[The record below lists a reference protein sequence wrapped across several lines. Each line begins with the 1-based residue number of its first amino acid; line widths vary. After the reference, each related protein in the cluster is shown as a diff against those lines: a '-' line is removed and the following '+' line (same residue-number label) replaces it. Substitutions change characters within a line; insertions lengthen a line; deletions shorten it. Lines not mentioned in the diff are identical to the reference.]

1 MKNNLIQKTK
11 DLKTNKQKGFV
22 ALYAVLITSLIL
34 SMVIGISSI
43 SYKELVLSS
52 YAKYSH
58 YAFFAADTGL
68 ECAQYFDQAGIFL
81 KPSPTVDCDNQ
92 SLSVVPKTGSV
103 YEFSFDLITNVSLN
117 KKSCVK
123 VSINKDFQYDFDE
136 DGIIDSNT
144 IIESI
149 GYSKECSTVN
159 SSTNDSSIVQRAL
172 RVNYIN

>member
-1 MKNNLIQKTK
+1 MKNNL
-11 DLKTNKQKGFV
+11 LKKRTNSKSEKQKGFV

-68 ECAQYFDQAGIFL
+68 ECAQYFDQQGTFL
-81 KPSPTVDCDNQ
+81 KNSPTVDCDNQ
-92 SLSVVPKTGSV
+92 SLAVNMQSQSV
-103 YEFSFDLITNVSLN
+103 YNFSFDLVTNPSLN

-123 VSINKDFQYDFDE
+123 VSVNKDFQYDFDG
-136 DGIIDSNT
+136 DGIVDSNT
-144 IIESI
+144 IIEST
-149 GYSKECSTVN
+149 GYSKECSVVDA
-159 SSTNDSSIVQRAL
+159 STKDSSIVQRAL